1 MLDFIGNDFFF
12 FATNDD
18 NYLHTINLLTF
29 DKDAEDAESTYIGIG
44 RPAKEDKTD
53 NK

>member
-12 FATNDD
+12 FATNDN

-44 RPAKEDKTD
+44 RPEKKDKTD